1 MSRRR
6 WPATVGSSHSR
17 AIGKVAVGR
26 HEQEVRPL
34 TDDLIREVVRVAS
47 LCLERL
53 GSARHAVSIARRR
66 FLTPRAVLETQAIQ
80 RRSANTSGTTAD
92 GRTFTIGAVG
102 GRRQDY

>member
-1 MSRRR
+1 MARNGGLIPQQVDREGR
-6 WPATVGSSHSR
+6 
-17 AIGKVAVGR
+17 GR
-26 HEQEVRPL
+26 HEQEIRPL

-66 FLTPRAVLETQAIQ
+66 FLPPVRSSNPQAIQ

-92 GRTFTIGAVG
+92 GRIFTIGVVG